1 MKKRIITGILGGA
14 LFLLITFLGGYW
26 FTALVFLIASL
37 AYYELIRMN
46 QRKFFDWPGIVG
58 MVLLWLAL
66 FPDLIW
72 NQDFIRGDIIFLF
85 IFLFLFLTV
94 ASKNRIEYKQAAY
107 FFLSSMYLGIAFH
120 YLLETRLN
128 YGFGV
133 TMTIIA
139 GIWATDTGALFF
151 GKKFGKRKLWP
162 AISPNK
168 TIEGSLGGALFA
180 IIIVALISYFANIT
194 AFLPLS
200 TAILIGLVIAIGGQ
214 LGDLM
219 ESAVKRSLHVKDSG
233 DILPGHGGIYD
244 RFDSM
249 IVVFPILYL
258 VQLLSL

>member
-1 MKKRIITGILGGA
+1 MKKRIITGLLGGA
-14 LFLLITFLGGYW
+14 LFLLITYLGGNW
-26 FTALVFLIASL
+26 FAALVFLIASM

-58 MVLLWLAL
+58 IVFLWLIL
-66 FPDLIW
+66 FPGLIW
-72 NQDFIRGDIIFLF
+72 NGEFIRGDIIFLF
-85 IFLFLFLTV
+85 IFLFLFITV

-133 TMTIIA
+133 TMAIIA
-139 GIWATDTGALFF
+139 GVWATDTGALFF

-168 TIEGSLGGALFA
+168 TIEGSLGGATFGIMVVVLLA
-180 IIIVALISYFANIT
+180 YFANIT
-194 AFLPLS
+194 SLLPLPI
-200 TAILIGLVIAIGGQ
+200 AILIGLVIAIGGQ

-219 ESAVKRSLHVKDSG
+219 ESAVKRSLNVKDSG
-233 DILPGHGGIYD
+233 EILPGHGGIYD

-249 IVVFPILYL
+249 IVVFPLLYL